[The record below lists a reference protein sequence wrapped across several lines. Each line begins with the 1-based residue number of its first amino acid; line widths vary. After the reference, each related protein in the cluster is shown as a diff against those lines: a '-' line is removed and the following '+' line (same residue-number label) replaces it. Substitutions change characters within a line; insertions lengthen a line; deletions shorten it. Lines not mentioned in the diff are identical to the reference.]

1 MDSTCIQIGRKFI
14 GIEKN
19 KEFFEMAVA
28 RIRKEIEKNH
38 KFFIFKEIKFEN
50 FYLLF
55 GNFML

>member
-1 MDSTCIQIGRKFI
+1 
-14 GIEKN
+14 
-19 KEFFEMAVA
+19 MAVA

-55 GNFML
+55 RNFML